1 MKELMKFAKDLQVLY
16 VEDNEEAREST
27 LGLLDNIFSHI
38 TTAVNGQD
46 GLEKFQTK
54 NFDLILTDINMPK
67 MNGIEMVT
75 KIRETNKHIPILIL
89 SAYNESGYFIETIK
103 QGVEGYLLKP
113 IDLNQFIDM
122 LNKAIETIY
131 LKKEIELYQN
141 NLEEKVQEQTKKL
154 HKQLY
159 FDTLTSLEN
168 RNALLE
174 VIEKEKP
181 FGLMLIDIN
190 NFSALNDIYG
200 ADVGDNILK
209 SVSKLLVDLSKNQY
223 RVFRVGG
230 DQFAFLDM
238 NDDNLNFTQN
248 VVTSILDT
256 IESTTIATDDDSIK
270 INLAVTVSVASNC
283 DDTKMFKNAQIAL
296 HYAKKTNQ
304 YIIFYSDELNLDK
317 HYKKELDA
325 VNMVKKALEEDRV
338 LPVFQQIE
346 KYNKYETYECLVRIQ
361 EDEKLISPFVFLDAI
376 KRTKYYTE
384 LTKVMIKKS
393 FEKFRGTDTN
403 FSINLSFEDIS
414 NKHLVSFLENIIQ
427 ETDMAKQ
434 LILEI
439 VESESIDNFKLV
451 KSFTKKMQNMGVQ
464 ISIDDFGSGYSNF
477 AHILELNPDI
487 IKIDGS
493 LIKNICEDK
502 KSFIIVKTI
511 INFAR
516 ELGIQ
521 TVVEFVHNQEVLEK
535 TKELHVDGYQG
546 YFIAEPTRNI
556 KI

>member
-1 MKELMKFAKDLQVLY
+1 MKKLMKFAQGLQVLY

-27 LGLLDNIFSHI
+27 LGLLDNIFDNI
-38 TTAVNGQD
+38 TTAVNGED
-46 GLEKFQTK
+46 GLEKFK
-54 NFDLILTDINMPK
+54 KDNFDLILTDINMPK
-67 MNGIEMVT
+67 MNGIEMIT
-75 KIRETNKHIPILIL
+75 KIRELNRDIPILIL

-113 IDLNQFIDM
+113 IDLSQFVDM
-122 LNKAIETIY
+122 INKAVEKIY
-131 LKKEIELYQN
+131 LKREIKIYQN
-141 NLEEKVQEQTKKL
+141 SLEEKVQKQTKKL
-154 HKQLY
+154 YKQLY
-159 FDTLTSLEN
+159 FDSLTSLEN
-168 RNALLE
+168 RNSLLK
-174 VIEKEKP
+174 VIEEENP

-200 ADVGDNILK
+200 SDVGDDILK
-209 SVSKLLVDLSKNQY
+209 NVSNLLVNLAKEQY
-223 RVFRVGG
+223 RVFRVSG

-248 VVTSILDT
+248 IVTDILNE
-256 IESTTIATDDDSIK
+256 IENTTITTEDEMMK
-270 INLAVTVSVASNC
+270 INIAVTVSVVSNC
-283 DDTKMFKNAQIAL
+283 EATRMFKNAQIAL

-325 VNMVKKALEEDRV
+325 VVMVKDALAEDRLV
-338 LPVFQQIE
+338 PVFQKIE
-346 KYNKYETYECLVRIQ
+346 KYEEHETYECLVRIKQ
-361 EDEKLISPFVFLDAI
+361 DEKLISPFAFIDAV

-393 FEKFRGTDTN
+393 FEKFEGTDTH

-427 ETDMAKQ
+427 ETNMAEQ

-451 KSFTKKMQNMGVQ
+451 KSFTKKMQNLGIR

-477 AHILELNPDI
+477 SHILELNPDI

-493 LIKNICEDK
+493 LIKNICEDE

-511 INFAR
+511 INFAK
-516 ELGIQ
+516 ELGID
-521 TVVEFVHNQEVLEK
+521 TVVEFVHNKEVLDK
-535 TKELHVDGYQG
+535 TKELNVTGYQG
-546 YFIAEPTRNI
+546 YFIAEPLEVI
-556 KI
+556 